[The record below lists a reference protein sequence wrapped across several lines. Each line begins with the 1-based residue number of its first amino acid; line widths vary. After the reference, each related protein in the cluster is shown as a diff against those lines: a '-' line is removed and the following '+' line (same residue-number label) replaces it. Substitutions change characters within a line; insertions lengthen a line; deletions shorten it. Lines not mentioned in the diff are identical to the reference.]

1 VRESN
6 LTLTL
11 QTKVV
16 RLLGES
22 ILKEVIE
29 NTNTIQYDLHFYSA
43 NLHVDMIKCASH
55 RVLRLPNGNY
65 ILSPDYFIFT
75 TIVILLS

>member
-1 VRESN
+1 MRESN

-43 NLHVDMIKCASH
+43 NLHVDTGRCKTRA
-55 RVLRLPNGNY
+55 VKRLWRP
-65 ILSPDYFIFT
+65 
-75 TIVILLS
+75 